1 MNKNREWVHEKN
13 FDNAE
18 LELQEQLKQQAL
30 DNAKN
35 KPDFY
40 EKAKSNTRYQLL
52 KLFQAVKPH

>member
-1 MNKNREWVHEKN
+1 
-13 FDNAE
+13 